1 MKKMPLYVKI
11 LLGMFLGI
19 LFGFLAGFAGWNSQ
33 VTDWVG
39 PFGTIFMNMLRCVAV
54 PLVFFSLI
62 GGVTAVGN
70 VTTLSKIGLRAIFL
84 YVVTTVC
91 AVILGLAIVYTIR
104 PGSVIDHS
112 TVEAMKQTYGSTISQ
127 AVDISSQAKHTG
139 PLQPLVDIFPQNF
152 FGSMSSNSNML
163 QIICLAIFVGIAA
176 MMAGE
181 KGKPFTDFIASAN
194 EVTIKVIDIIMKFA
208 PAGVFA
214 LMAQMIVDNS
224 GSMDVLEALGLYMVA
239 VLLGLAILI
248 WGFYPLLV
256 KLFTKTSPFEF
267 LKKMAPV
274 QILAFTTSS
283 SSATLPLN
291 MEVTTKELHV
301 SHKTT
306 SFVLPVGMT
315 VNMNG
320 TSLYQA
326 IGAVFIAEVM
336 GVDLSFT
343 QLLIIVLTTTISAIG
358 TPGIPGGAIVI
369 LVMVLTS
376 VGLPAEGLAL
386 IMGVDRPLDMVRTI
400 ANVTGDA
407 TVAMIVDKHVK
418 EEE

>member
-1 MKKMPLYVKI
+1 MV
-11 LLGMFLGI
+11 LGI
-19 LFGFLAGFAGWNSQ
+19 LFGFIAGFAGWNDL

-62 GGVTAVGN
+62 GGVMAVGD
-70 VTTLSKIGLRAIFL
+70 VTALSKIGLRAIFL
-84 YVVTTVC
+84 YVITTVC
-91 AVILGLAIVYTIR
+91 AVILGLAIVYAIR
-104 PGSVIDHS
+104 PGSVVDHS
-112 TVEAMKQTYGSTISQ
+112 AVETMQQTYGSAVGQ
-127 AVDISSQAKHTG
+127 AVDLHVKSKSDG

-163 QIICLAIFVGIAA
+163 QIIVLAIFVGIAA
-176 MMAGE
+176 MMAGV
-181 KGKPFTDFIASAN
+181 KAKPFTDFISSAN

-208 PAGVFA
+208 PVGVFA

-224 GSMDVLEALGLYMVA
+224 GSMDVLEALGLYMVS
-239 VLLGLAILI
+239 VLLGLALLI

-256 KLFTKTSPFEF
+256 KLFTNVSPLEF
-267 LKKMAPV
+267 LKKIAPV
-274 QILAFTTSS
+274 QVLAFTTSS

-291 MEVTTKELHV
+291 MEVTTRDLHV

-326 IGAVFIAEVM
+326 IGAVFIAEVL
-336 GVDLSFT
+336 GVDLTFT
-343 QLLIIVLTTTISAIG
+343 QLLVIVLTTTISAIG
-358 TPGIPGGAIVI
+358 TPGIPGGSIVI

-386 IMGVDRPLDMVRTI
+386 LMGVDRPLDMVRTI
-400 ANVTGDA
+400 ANVTGDS

-418 EEE
+418 EEEQQ

>member
-1 MKKMPLYVKI
+1 MV
-11 LLGMFLGI
+11 LGI
-19 LFGFLAGFAGWNSQ
+19 LFGFIAGFAGWNDL

-62 GGVTAVGN
+62 GGVMAVGD
-70 VTTLSKIGLRAIFL
+70 VTALSKIGLRAIFL
-84 YVVTTVC
+84 YVITTVC
-91 AVILGLAIVYTIR
+91 AVILGLAIVYAIR
-104 PGSVIDHS
+104 PGSVVDHS
-112 TVEAMKQTYGSTISQ
+112 AVETMQQTYGSAVGQ
-127 AVDISSQAKHTG
+127 AVDLHIQSKSDG

-163 QIICLAIFVGIAA
+163 QIIVLAIFVGIAA
-176 MMAGE
+176 MMAGV
-181 KGKPFTDFIASAN
+181 KAKPFTDFISSAN

-208 PAGVFA
+208 PVGVFA

-224 GSMDVLEALGLYMVA
+224 GSMDVLEALGLYMVS
-239 VLLGLAILI
+239 VLLGLALLI

-256 KLFTKTSPFEF
+256 KLFTNVSPLEF
-267 LKKMAPV
+267 LKKIAPV
-274 QILAFTTSS
+274 QVLAFTTSS

-291 MEVTTKELHV
+291 MEVTTRDLHV

-326 IGAVFIAEVM
+326 IGAVFIAEVL
-336 GVDLSFT
+336 GVDLTFT
-343 QLLIIVLTTTISAIG
+343 QLLVIVLTTTISAIG
-358 TPGIPGGAIVI
+358 TPGIPGGSIVI

-386 IMGVDRPLDMVRTI
+386 LMGVDRPLDMVRTI
-400 ANVTGDA
+400 ANVTGDS

-418 EEE
+418 EDEERQ